1 MEQGVMEQCVAG
13 LYQSLGRSLG
23 GQLSPQEVC
32 VLFHKVFHLHT
43 SLEDAHTAIKKVAG
57 DDESWS
63 SSDGKVLEVLLEM
76 ERERERRDEIYWDLQ
91 LLNTGKL
98 RDLYHTDTH
107 TTDTHTRDTHTIH
120 LNQDLY
126 HTTSQAQYDID
137 TQNIPT
143 EKEKGKERKEGGV
156 CGWRLRR
163 AVRQRWARLV
173 QEGVCGA
180 LPSLSG
186 GRGSGVRSQALG
198 CVSLSELLLL
208 VGVKYDAVT
217 HILFTEMLQEHHG
230 LVAWKALLP
239 WEREER
245 EAELGL
251 LWEETQESDDMLS
264 LSDLPGAF
272 RIYRCS
278 EGVSL
283 RGCPDWVKP
292 REQSWSAISLLTEI
306 HTSLEHETN
315 TLTALAKRLDRETLQ
330 LMGLYA
336 SLATI
341 RAQRETLS
349 RGALLA
355 ARQDWETWP
364 RIIGSCK
371 RDQAQLWLQEK
382 EEEEEEEEESSV
394 FQQQVVLRCLVLN
407 QEWERKCLLRLLHGD
422 SPDKLQGPG
431 EQKSPIEA
439 EWVQQREEAL
449 RVGCMSRLR
458 HTHTFLLTQ
467 AQTHAQLQSC
477 LQPQTLPEQ
486 GPAQPQS
493 QTQSSLQHQSQWG
506 GCALVL
512 LVELMDLQEAQVS
525 AVLSTLLDR
534 GEQCLLSLIEEYE
547 SELREPRLSCLLTLL
562 TSNPCLASDPNTLL
576 TVVDP
581 CLGPSDSI
589 SVQNISSASPPTDLT
604 RGDPEHQH
612 TGDLCTGC
620 GTALAP
626 EDLPYLEILCVSDTI
641 HSLDTHHTPSAS
653 NGFSAER
660 EVCEGRE
667 AREGSHRKTPQ
678 SYEKQGSL
686 ITLAWSKPPD
696 GDTEQQTGTVM
707 STATEQQEEVG
718 EVSVHCDTHNTPGYT
733 PYDAPGHIHYND
745 TTRDTDQVKVLDS
758 SLFQYSS
765 EVEQLL
771 PPTDQHPITGQKEL
785 VMEQSE
791 KTETLSNVPTHTPIT
806 HTEEPPTWGRA
817 QQEAEKR
824 CGSPPVNEEYTD
836 DLTALG
842 ANGSA
847 YPPSLGGEREDMT
860 ELWALSRPAP
870 LTSAQETLNTPH
882 ITLEGDRS
890 MEGEKTMGSVM
901 ERERTLEPV
910 SMMER
915 EKTMRSLVDLQRKVE
930 QKQQRD
936 RERQLLRVQERLSI
950 IQNKKSQEDLMGLR
964 QTDRLRHLTHN
975 LPQADKSQQK
985 TVVRERLE
993 QLRRERSYVMQ
1004 SKRDRNTAGF
1014 KELLGPVR
1022 LHSAETDD
1030 TADSLRLATSAS

>member
-1 MEQGVMEQCVAG
+1 M
-13 LYQSLGRSLG
+13 R
-23 GQLSPQEVC
+23 
-32 VLFHKVFHLHT
+32 
-43 SLEDAHTAIKKVAG
+43 
-57 DDESWS
+57 
-63 SSDGKVLEVLLEM
+63 
-76 ERERERRDEIYWDLQ
+76 
-91 LLNTGKL
+91 
-98 RDLYHTDTH
+98 
-107 TTDTHTRDTHTIH
+107 
-120 LNQDLY
+120 
-126 HTTSQAQYDID
+126 
-137 TQNIPT
+137 
-143 EKEKGKERKEGGV
+143 
-156 CGWRLRR
+156 
-163 AVRQRWARLV
+163 
-173 QEGVCGA
+173 
-180 LPSLSG
+180 
-186 GRGSGVRSQALG
+186 
-198 CVSLSELLLL
+198 
-208 VGVKYDAVT
+208 
-217 HILFTEMLQEHHG
+217 
-230 LVAWKALLP
+230 
-239 WEREER
+239 
-245 EAELGL
+245 
-251 LWEETQESDDMLS
+251 
-264 LSDLPGAF
+264 
-272 RIYRCS
+272 
-278 EGVSL
+278 
-283 RGCPDWVKP
+283 
-292 REQSWSAISLLTEI
+292 
-306 HTSLEHETN
+306 
-315 TLTALAKRLDRETLQ
+315 
-330 LMGLYA
+330 
-336 SLATI
+336 
-341 RAQRETLS
+341 
-349 RGALLA
+349 
-355 ARQDWETWP
+355 
-364 RIIGSCK
+364 
-371 RDQAQLWLQEK
+371 
-382 EEEEEEEEESSV
+382 
-394 FQQQVVLRCLVLN
+394 
-407 QEWERKCLLRLLHGD
+407 
-422 SPDKLQGPG
+422 
-431 EQKSPIEA
+431 
-439 EWVQQREEAL
+439 
-449 RVGCMSRLR
+449 RLR

-477 LQPQTLPEQ
+477 LQPQTLPAQ

-493 QTQSSLQHQSQWG
+493 QPSLQHQSQWE

-525 AVLSTLLDR
+525 AVLLTLLDR
-534 GEQCLLSLIEEYE
+534 GEQRLLTLIEEYE

-562 TSNPCLASDPNTLL
+562 TSNPRLTSDPNTLL
-576 TVVDP
+576 TAVDP

-589 SVQNISSASPPTDLT
+589 SVQNNSSASPPTDLT
-604 RGDPEHQH
+604 RGDTEQQH

-718 EVSVHCDTHNTPGYT
+718 E
-733 PYDAPGHIHYND
+733 
-745 TTRDTDQVKVLDS
+745 
-758 SLFQYSS
+758 
-765 EVEQLL
+765 
-771 PPTDQHPITGQKEL
+771 KEL

-791 KTETLSNVPTHTPIT
+791 KAETLSNVPTHTPIT
-806 HTEEPPTWGRA
+806 HTLPPEHTHTEEPPTWGRA
-817 QQEAEKR
+817 QQDAER
-824 CGSPPVNEEYTD
+824 RRGSPPVDEEHTD

-847 YPPSLGGEREDMT
+847 YPRSVGGEREDMT

-882 ITLEGDRS
+882 TTLEGDRT

-1030 TADSLRLATSAS
+1030 TADSLRLATSTS

>member
-1 MEQGVMEQCVAG
+1 M
-13 LYQSLGRSLG
+13 R
-23 GQLSPQEVC
+23 
-32 VLFHKVFHLHT
+32 
-43 SLEDAHTAIKKVAG
+43 
-57 DDESWS
+57 
-63 SSDGKVLEVLLEM
+63 
-76 ERERERRDEIYWDLQ
+76 
-91 LLNTGKL
+91 
-98 RDLYHTDTH
+98 
-107 TTDTHTRDTHTIH
+107 
-120 LNQDLY
+120 
-126 HTTSQAQYDID
+126 
-137 TQNIPT
+137 
-143 EKEKGKERKEGGV
+143 
-156 CGWRLRR
+156 
-163 AVRQRWARLV
+163 
-173 QEGVCGA
+173 
-180 LPSLSG
+180 
-186 GRGSGVRSQALG
+186 
-198 CVSLSELLLL
+198 
-208 VGVKYDAVT
+208 
-217 HILFTEMLQEHHG
+217 
-230 LVAWKALLP
+230 
-239 WEREER
+239 
-245 EAELGL
+245 
-251 LWEETQESDDMLS
+251 
-264 LSDLPGAF
+264 
-272 RIYRCS
+272 
-278 EGVSL
+278 
-283 RGCPDWVKP
+283 
-292 REQSWSAISLLTEI
+292 
-306 HTSLEHETN
+306 
-315 TLTALAKRLDRETLQ
+315 
-330 LMGLYA
+330 
-336 SLATI
+336 
-341 RAQRETLS
+341 
-349 RGALLA
+349 
-355 ARQDWETWP
+355 
-364 RIIGSCK
+364 
-371 RDQAQLWLQEK
+371 
-382 EEEEEEEEESSV
+382 
-394 FQQQVVLRCLVLN
+394 
-407 QEWERKCLLRLLHGD
+407 
-422 SPDKLQGPG
+422 
-431 EQKSPIEA
+431 
-439 EWVQQREEAL
+439 
-449 RVGCMSRLR
+449 RLR
-458 HTHTFLLTQ
+458 HTHPFLLTQ

-477 LQPQTLPEQ
+477 LQPQTLPAQ

-493 QTQSSLQHQSQWG
+493 QPQSSLQHQSQWE

-525 AVLSTLLDR
+525 AVLLTLLDR
-534 GEQCLLSLIEEYE
+534 GEQRLLTLIEEYE

-562 TSNPCLASDPNTLL
+562 TSNPCLTSDPNTLL
-576 TVVDP
+576 TAVDP

-589 SVQNISSASPPTDLT
+589 SVQINSSASPPTDLT
-604 RGDPEHQH
+604 RGDTEQQH

-733 PYDAPGHIHYND
+733 HYDAPGHKHYNE

-758 SLFQYSS
+758 SLSQYSS

-771 PPTDQHPITGQKEL
+771 PPTDQHPTTGQKEL

-791 KTETLSNVPTHTPIT
+791 KAETLSNVPTHTPITHTLPPEHT

-817 QQEAEKR
+817 QQEAER
-824 CGSPPVNEEYTD
+824 RRGSPPVDEEHTD

-847 YPPSLGGEREDMT
+847 YPHSVGGEREDMT

-882 ITLEGDRS
+882 TTLEGDRT

-1030 TADSLRLATSAS
+1030 TADSLRLATSTS